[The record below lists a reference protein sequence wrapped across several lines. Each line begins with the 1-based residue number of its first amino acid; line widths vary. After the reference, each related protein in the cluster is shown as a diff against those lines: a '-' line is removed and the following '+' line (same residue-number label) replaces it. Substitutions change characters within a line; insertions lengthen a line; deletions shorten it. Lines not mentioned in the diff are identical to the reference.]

1 MVVKDN
7 ITLSIDTLGSETKLK
22 DICYG
27 LSLSSERNINF
38 KYLLFGNEQ
47 EIKKNISKYKSL
59 TKVSE
64 VIHCDEVV
72 EMSDIPSD
80 AVKNKKSSSMFRAI
94 ESVSKK
100 YSDATLS
107 FGNTGAL
114 MTFALLMIKTLTDI
128 RRPSIASI
136 WPNLLGDSIILDLGA
151 NTKQDSRFLIDNAFL
166 GASLASVLFQMDKP
180 SIGLLNVGVED
191 NKGNDEIKAA
201 SEKLRNLS
209 VKNIINYH
217 GFVEGNDISLGKT
230 NVIVTD
236 GFSGNIA
243 LKTAEGTAKMIQ
255 SNLRDAFNSSI
266 FSKLGYFLSSQALR
280 SMSDKLD
287 PRVHNCGILMG
298 LNSLVVKCHG
308 ESEFKGVSYAADIIH
323 SLISNN
329 VNDKIEEYLRKM
341 KDNLNN

>member
-1 MVVKDN
+1 MKDS
-7 ITLSIDTLGSETKLK
+7 ITLSIDTLGSETQIK
-22 DICYG
+22 DICHG
-27 LSLSSERNINF
+27 LNSSAERNINF
-38 KYLLFGNEQ
+38 KYLLYGNEQ
-47 EIKKNISKYKSL
+47 ELKKNISYYKTL

-64 VIHCDEVV
+64 IIHCEEVV
-72 EMSDIPSD
+72 KMTDVPSD
-80 AVKNKKSSSMFRAI
+80 AVKNKKRSSMSRAI

-100 YSDATLS
+100 YSDAVLS

-114 MTFALLMIKTLTDI
+114 MTFALLMIKTLSGI

-151 NTKQDSRFLIDNAFL
+151 NTKKDSRFLIDNAFL
-166 GASLASVLFQMDKP
+166 GASLASALFQMDKP

-201 SEKLRNLS
+201 AESLRNLS
-209 VKNIINYH
+209 QKNIIDYY

-236 GFSGNIA
+236 GFTGNIA

-255 SNLRDAFNSSI
+255 TNLRNAFNSSI
-266 FSKLGYFLSSQALR
+266 FSKLGYTISSQALR
-280 SMSDKLD
+280 SMSEKLD

-308 ESEFKGVSYAADIIH
+308 ESEYKGVSYAADIIH
-323 SLISNN
+323 SILSNN
-329 VNDKIEEYLRKM
+329 VNDKIEEYLRKI
-341 KDNLNN
+341 KDNPDN